1 MSVLEILKVP
11 DLKLRE
17 KAKEILKIDDNIKKI
32 AYDMIETMYAGKGI
46 GLAGTQVGIPLR
58 IIVIDVDQI
67 EGEPNPMVFI
77 NPEIVEGRDR
87 VVNEEGCLSV
97 PGYTAKVERFNY
109 VKVRY
114 KDLDDKIREMEG
126 EDLLARAFQH
136 EIDHLNGILF
146 IDHLSKLKREMFL
159 KRLKKSMERNL

>member
-11 DLKLRE
+11 DPRLRE

-114 KDLDDKIREMEG
+114 KDLDDKIRETEG

>member
-11 DLKLRE
+11 DPKLRE

-67 EGEPNPMVFI
+67 EGESNPMVFI

>member
-11 DLKLRE
+11 DPRLRE